1 MSETGPETG
10 PGTLSAREVGTHT
23 VANTTLLDERLVM
36 AYATSI
42 NDQNEAYFDDTRPG
56 GLNVHPGIVFSLQ
69 WNSRFRPGQPV
80 NMRAAPYGVH
90 AHTDLSIVRPFSCG
104 EAITT
109 QGRLIARQQ
118 IPPGVY
124 SVERYTMRDAK
135 GDVIAILD
143 YNGITRGAT
152 LEGDNVRIDDDV
164 PEPAFEPTSEGEPD
178 WIDHI
183 HVPRHAG
190 QQYTECARIYNPI
203 HTERS
208 VALAAGLPDII
219 LHGSATKAMAL
230 SSVIQHCFEGDARRI
245 TRLSGQLRAMV
256 LMNTDIRVVCH
267 QVSDDETERKIRFS
281 VLNQDSKP
289 AIANGFVV
297 GRL

>member
-69 WNSRFRPGQPV
+69 WNIRFRPGQPV

-135 GDVIAILD
+135 GDVIAVLD

-190 QQYTECARIYNPI
+190 
-203 HTERS
+203 H
-208 VALAAGLPDII
+208 
-219 LHGSATKAMAL
+219 
-230 SSVIQHCFEGDARRI
+230 
-245 TRLSGQLRAMV
+245 
-256 LMNTDIRVVCH
+256 
-267 QVSDDETERKIRFS
+267 
-281 VLNQDSKP
+281 
-289 AIANGFVV
+289 
-297 GRL
+297 